1 MMDEP
6 AEPRR
11 MRGQALI
18 EAAREDLDFY
28 AVDELKERIEAL
40 QAEIERTRAQM
51 DRKLSGRAA
60 ADALFK
66 R

>member
-1 MMDEP
+1 MDEP

-11 MRGQALI
+11 IRGQTLVDM
-18 EAAREDLDFY
+18 AREDLDLY
-28 AVDELKERIEAL
+28 AVDELKERIEGL
-40 QAEIERTRAQM
+40 QAELERTKAQM

>member
-1 MMDEP
+1 MEV
-6 AEPRR
+6 
-11 MRGQALI
+11 
-18 EAAREDLDFY
+18 AREDLDPY
-28 AVDELKERIEAL
+28 AIDELNERIEQL

-51 DRKLSGRAA
+51 QHKASGRAA